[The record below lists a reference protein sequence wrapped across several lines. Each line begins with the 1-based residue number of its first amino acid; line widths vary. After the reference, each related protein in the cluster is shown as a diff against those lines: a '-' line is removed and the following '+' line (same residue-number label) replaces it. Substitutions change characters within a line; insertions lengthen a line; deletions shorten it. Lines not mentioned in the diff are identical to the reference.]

1 MSFIA
6 RSCFAGCIAACA
18 FLVGAAGADDRSSAI
33 APASG
38 DFTLLTYNVAGLP
51 VLVSQSQPKT
61 NTPLISGLL
70 NLYDVAVV
78 QEDFTYHRE
87 LAARDLHPFRSEPLV
102 PDDKIGIGDGLNFF
116 SRFSF
121 TKFER
126 VAWRACNGKLSDG
139 SDCLAP
145 KGFAVAR
152 QAIEPGIE
160 IDLYD
165 VHMDSGDSPA
175 DVAARADQATQLLAF
190 LGRRS
195 AHRPVIVAGDT
206 NIGHDDKG
214 VLRTF
219 LERAELTDACRALGC
234 EEPNRIDR
242 VMFRSAP
249 GLDLEVEKL
258 VVDDRFV
265 RPDGKDLSDHKAVGV
280 VFRWTRVSTPQEV
293 RRAAPKSP
301 ARAKTAG

>member
-1 MSFIA
+1 MVA
-6 RSCFAGCIAACA
+6 WA
-18 FLVGAAGADDRSSAI
+18 FVGGAAEAADASPVN
-33 APASG
+33 APATG

-70 NLYDVAVV
+70 NFYDVAVV

-87 LAARDLHPFRSEPLV
+87 LAARTLHPFRSEPLV
-102 PDDKIGIGDGLNFF
+102 PDDKVGIGDGLNLF

-126 VAWRACNGKLSDG
+126 VAWRACNGKLQDG

-152 QAIEPGIE
+152 QEIEPGVV

-165 VHMDSGDSPA
+165 VHMDSGDAPA
-175 DVAARADQATQLLAF
+175 DVDARAKQTSQLLSYLA
-190 LGRRS
+190 RRS
-195 AHRPVIVAGDT
+195 AHRAVIVAGDT

-214 VLRTF
+214 VLHSF
-219 LERAELTDACRALGC
+219 LERAELTDACRALRC
-234 EEPNRIDR
+234 AEPDRIDR
-242 VMFRSAP
+242 VMFRGAP

-280 VFRWTRVSTPQEV
+280 VFQWTRVSTPEEV
-293 RRAAPKSP
+293 RRNAPKSTVH
-301 ARAKTAG
+301 AKNAG